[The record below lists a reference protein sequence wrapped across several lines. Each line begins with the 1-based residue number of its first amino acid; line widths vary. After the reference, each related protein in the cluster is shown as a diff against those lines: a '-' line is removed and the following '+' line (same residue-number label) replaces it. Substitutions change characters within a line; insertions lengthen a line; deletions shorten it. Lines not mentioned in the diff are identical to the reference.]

1 MTTAVSPVLDRL
13 RRTRVRPT
21 EVVRAAYGLV
31 ELVAPAAPAGR
42 VLGVRRDRT
51 ERGVARLLGARH
63 LAQAVLTTLA
73 DSPRARLV
81 GGGVDALHAVTI
93 AGWAV
98 ADRRRGRQAWAEALT
113 ATLFAAAELGPS
125 LPPLVRGRGSVSDS
139 LAAAAG
145 RSTTAGAMMG
155 VSADGSSPV
164 VRAAPNP
171 ERERRTR
178 AALRQRAVA
187 DVAERGRGRATGD
200 LIRELQ
206 SELARRGLPPEPR
219 PWLRAVASD
228 AAMGHLYVIS
238 EEAVRDAGLEMP
250 TVTAAADGAA
260 LPGAGP
266 DGPGRPGNHR
276 ANHPGTPETQR

>member
-13 RRTRVRPT
+13 RHTTVRPT

-51 ERGVARLLGARH
+51 ERAVARLLGARQ
-63 LAQAVLTTLA
+63 LTQAVLTTLA

-81 GGGVDALHAVTI
+81 GGGVDALHAVTM

-125 LPPLVRGRGSVSDS
+125 LPPARSRPWVGVRPPGRRVRPLDDTGRADGRLGGRGLPEAGRARAPEPRAGAAHAGRVAAERRRRRCRSGQGPGDQRPRPGAAVG
-139 LAAAAG
+139 AGAPRAAAG
-145 RSTTAGAMMG
+145 A
-155 VSADGSSPV
+155 
-164 VRAAPNP
+164 
-171 ERERRTR
+171 
-178 AALRQRAVA
+178 
-187 DVAERGRGRATGD
+187 
-200 LIRELQ
+200 
-206 SELARRGLPPEPR
+206 R

-228 AAMGHLYVIS
+228 AAMGRLYVIS
-238 EEAVRDAGLEMP
+238 EEAVRDAELQTP
-250 TVTAAADGAA
+250 KARQLKA
-260 LPGAGP
+260 
-266 DGPGRPGNHR
+266 RR
-276 ANHPGTPETQR
+276 RGT

>member
-13 RRTRVRPT
+13 RQTTVRPT

-31 ELVAPAAPAGR
+31 ELVAPAGR
-42 VLGVRRDRT
+42 VLGVRRNRT
-51 ERGVARLLGARH
+51 ERAVARLLGARH
-63 LAQAVLTTLA
+63 LTQAVLTTLA
-73 DSPRARLV
+73 DGPRTRLV
-81 GGGVDALHAVTI
+81 GGGVDALHAVTM
-93 AGWAV
+93 AGWAI

-125 LPPLVRGRGSVSDS
+125 LPPLVRGHGSVSQG

-145 RSTTAGAMMG
+145 RSTSAGAVMG
-155 VSADGSSPV
+155 VSADGASPRPV
-164 VRAAPNP
+164 VRAIPNP
-171 ERERRTR
+171 ELERRTR
-178 AALRQRAVA
+178 AAVRQRVVA
-187 DVAERGRGRATGD
+187 DLAERGRGRTTAD

-206 SELARRGLPPEPR
+206 AELARRGLPPEPR

-250 TVTAAADGAA
+250 HGDGS
-260 LPGAGP
+260 G
-266 DGPGRPGNHR
+266 
-276 ANHPGTPETQR
+276 

>member
-1 MTTAVSPVLDRL
+1 VTTAVSPVLDRL
-13 RRTRVRPT
+13 RQTTVRPT

-42 VLGVRRDRT
+42 VLGVRRNRT
-51 ERGVARLLGARH
+51 ERAVARLLGARH
-63 LAQAVLTTLA
+63 LTQAVLTTLA
-73 DSPRARLV
+73 DGPRTRLV
-81 GGGVDALHAVTI
+81 GGGVDALHAVTM
-93 AGWAV
+93 AGWAI

-125 LPPLVRGRGSVSDS
+125 LPPLVRGHGSVSQG

-145 RSTTAGAMMG
+145 RSTSAGAVMG
-155 VSADGSSPV
+155 VSADGASPRPV
-164 VRAAPNP
+164 VRAIPNP
-171 ERERRTR
+171 ELERRTR
-178 AALRQRAVA
+178 AAVRQRVVA
-187 DVAERGRGRATGD
+187 DLAERGRGRTTAD

-206 SELARRGLPPEPR
+206 AELARRGLPPEPR

-250 TVTAAADGAA
+250 HGDGS
-260 LPGAGP
+260 G
-266 DGPGRPGNHR
+266 
-276 ANHPGTPETQR
+276 